1 MIGPAISPRR
11 RGRETPQPIFVLRI
25 GAIREIIICGG
36 ENIAPKEIED
46 LLRRHPKIAD
56 VYVYGLPDERLGEEI
71 AAAIRL
77 NNNETMAADEVRA
90 FCDGKL
96 ARFKIP
102 RHIRFVE
109 SFPMTAS
116 GNVQKFKLRE
126 IAIEEMGLAGAPGIN
141 KTKGSQLIVV
151 PTDIAR

>member
-25 GAIREIIICGG
+25 GAIREIIIRG

-56 VYVYGLPDERLGEEI
+56 VYVYGLPDERLGKEI

-116 GNVQKFKLRE
+116 GKVQKFKLRE
-126 IAIEEMGLAGAPGIN
+126 MHIKEQN
-141 KTKGSQLIVV
+141 Q
-151 PTDIAR
+151 